1 MGEVVEQSDRPRPN
15 IVTLANVYSGSAWSD
30 PKIALDGWAGA
41 AGGAVISV
49 VIALVVLI
57 VTLNQERKH
66 FQEQL
71 QRDRDRAIED
81 RRLEAFGDLCGAL
94 SDFGTMDE
102 GMTVTR
108 TRFRQ
113 VAKAFNRWALYV
125 PLEHDDVVKAVSRA
139 LGTIRQEAAQSWKLG
154 RGTPKY
160 AQVQFD
166 TGDGYGAI
174 TWITSKGRRWH
185 LDEVQRVRLATEFV
199 NRFPDVG
206 DDDFEMSDADWPSE
220 QDPDHRIT

>member
-1 MGEVVEQSDRPRPN
+1 M
-15 IVTLANVYSGSAWSD
+15 
-30 PKIALDGWAGA
+30 
-41 AGGAVISV
+41 
-49 VIALVVLI
+49 IALVVLV
-57 VTLNQERKH
+57 VTLHQERKH

-71 QRDRDRAIED
+71 RQDRDRAIED
-81 RRLEAFGDLCGAL
+81 RRLEAFGDLCSAL

-102 GMTVTR
+102 HMTTTR
-108 TRFRQ
+108 ARFRQ

-125 PLEHDDVVKAVSRA
+125 PLQDDAVVKAVSRA

-154 RGTPKY
+154 RGKPPY

-185 LDEVQRVRLATEFV
+185 LDEDHRGELTSEFM
-199 NRFPDVG
+199 NRFPNVG
-206 DDDFEMSDADWPSE
+206 ADDFEMSDADWPGE
-220 QDPDHRIT
+220 QDTDQRNV